1 MEKDLREF
9 EIFRLDSER
18 IAQELAKTL
27 NLPYFDLK
35 FFKIDP
41 DALKYVSQNVAQNAK
56 VVPLKKE
63 LDGIILG
70 VINPYSSE
78 VKNLQE
84 ALEKQGIKVKLAI
97 ISPTSLEIGLEQYKF
112 LPQKKV
118 SYVRTFDINP
128 EIIKKVQESVKN
140 KEDLK
145 KIVQDAIN
153 KDPFIIL
160 DYILSGAIKFE
171 ASDIH
176 FEPEINDILVRYRLD
191 GILYDLLTFPK
202 NIYPLIKNRIKV
214 LAGLMINITTKPQDG
229 SFSVTFENQRVDI
242 RVSSVPAVEDET
254 LVLRILLPSQIMKTL
269 EEIGLRKE
277 DLAVLDYCIHQPH
290 GMILNTGPTG
300 SGKTTTLYS
309 ILLRLKSPKIKIIT
323 IEDPIEY
330 TIEGITQTEVDEEK
344 GFTFANALRAFL
356 RQDPDVILVGE
367 IRDQATAEIAV
378 QAALTGHLVLST
390 LHTNDSLGA
399 IPRLISLKVD
409 PKLLPNALMLVIAQ
423 RLVRK
428 VCPYCKIEYLPDDKL
443 KLKIQEKIKN
453 LVSFVDL
460 SDIDIDNFNLVKG
473 QGCEKCFYTGYKGR
487 IGVFEFLKMTPELG
501 NLIYS
506 NPSEAEILKVVE
518 KDFVNLQQDAII
530 KALKK
535 ITTIEEVERVTG
547 TI

>member
-35 FFKIDP
+35 FFKVDP

-70 VINPYSSE
+70 VINPYSPE

-118 SYVRTFDINP
+118 SYVRIFDVNP
-128 EIIKKVQESVKN
+128 EISKKVQESVKN

-145 KIVQDAIN
+145 KIVQDVTD

-242 RVSSVPAVEDET
+242 RVSSVPAAEDET

-277 DLAVLDYCIHQPH
+277 DLTVLDYCIHQPH

-330 TIEGITQTEVDEEK
+330 TIEGITQTEVDEER

-428 VCPYCKIEYLPDDKL
+428 VCPYCKIEYSPDDKL

-453 LVSFVDL
+453 LSSFVDL

-530 KALKK
+530 KALRK